1 MEEPRKIVVIL
12 GNGFDVDLGLKTLY
26 KDFWE
31 SKYCPKD
38 YPAPLIFH
46 LNSHGIDTKGK
57 SSPDGR
63 LLEYLENRII
73 ARGIVDA
80 LTARG
85 LDAGRDRLQEPVS
98 RILDFAY
105 CFIARRFVVFN
116 IFLYFCEL
124 KVMHNTTMG
133 LQNQLLLDLY
143 KDKASVFTMQGIAMA
158 YGQGLD
164 RDTVKSRMIGYV
176 KKGEILNPRKGIY
189 AKPGYDE
196 KELACLLYTPSY
208 ISLEYV
214 LQRAGIVFQYSDEIT
229 SVGNLSRSVE
239 IDGKVY
245 RYRKIK
251 GEILIDTT
259 GIIREGNVN
268 IASPERAFLDT
279 LYLDSNYY
287 FDNPSSLDKQ
297 KVLSLLPI
305 YNSKTLEQRVSKIL
319 G

>member
-1 MEEPRKIVVIL
+1 
-12 GNGFDVDLGLKTLY
+12 
-26 KDFWE
+26 
-31 SKYCPKD
+31 
-38 YPAPLIFH
+38 
-46 LNSHGIDTKGK
+46 
-57 SSPDGR
+57 
-63 LLEYLENRII
+63 
-73 ARGIVDA
+73 
-80 LTARG
+80 
-85 LDAGRDRLQEPVS
+85 
-98 RILDFAY
+98 
-105 CFIARRFVVFN
+105 
-116 IFLYFCEL
+116 
-124 KVMHNTTMG
+124 MHNATMG

-143 KDKASVFTMQGIAMA
+143 KDKASVFTMQGIAMT
-158 YGQGLD
+158 YGYGLD
-164 RDTVKSRMIGYV
+164 RDTVKNRMIGYV
-176 KKGEILNPRKGIY
+176 KKGEILNPRKGVY
-189 AKPGYDE
+189 VKPGYDE

-229 SVGNLSRSVE
+229 SVGNLSRMVE

-305 YNSKTLEQRVSKIL
+305 YNSKTLAQRVSKIL
-319 G
+319 